1 MNNKQQVSLFHE
13 SISDALKEVIQHGG
27 GSKSVACKLWP
38 EKTPDSAHRTLLD
51 CLNENRAEKLSP
63 EQLIFLIRLG
73 REVGCHSAINFISH
87 QGGYSDPQPVEPEDE
102 KAQLMREFIQAQ
114 KAMSFL
120 AEKLSHVG
128 LKAVA

>member
-13 SISDALKEVIQHGG
+13 SISDALKEVIQQAG

-63 EQLIFLIRLG
+63 EQVLFLLRIG
-73 REVGCHSAINFISH
+73 REVGCHSAINYLTREA
-87 QGGYSDPQPVEPEDE
+87 GYSDPQPIEPEDE
-102 KAQLMREFIQAQ
+102 KAKLMREFIAAQ
-114 KAMSFL
+114 KAMSL
-120 AEKLSHVG
+120 IADKLGNVG
-128 LKAVA
+128 LRVAA